1 MQSCFHTISFQLTS
15 FSHLPIFS
23 ASQLPSSSPGRRRQK
38 KKDLEEKRVE
48 IFYQMIYNSVM
59 IPAKEKTNSQAI
71 DQALNTEKITPNLV
85 QYIVDK
91 IVREIQPEKI
101 ILFGSYARGDFS
113 SDSDLDLFIVVEDGR
128 ESSRLIRRKI
138 DTLLWGRRFAVDL
151 VVRKEK
157 EIERNFRAKN
167 PFYIHHIFK
176 DGKVLYDKEC

>member
-1 MQSCFHTISFQLTS
+1 
-15 FSHLPIFS
+15 
-23 ASQLPSSSPGRRRQK
+23 
-38 KKDLEEKRVE
+38 
-48 IFYQMIYNSVM
+48 M
-59 IPAKEKTNSQAI
+59 IPSKAENNIQAV
-71 DQALNTEKITPNLV
+71 DQALNTEKITPKLV

-113 SDSDLDLFIVVEDGR
+113 RDSDLDLFIVVDDGR

-138 DTLLWGRRFAVDL
+138 DALLWGRRFPVDL

-157 EIERNFRAKN
+157 EIERNFKAKN

-176 DGKVLYDKEC
+176 DGKVLYDKGC